1 MEKRKKISIIT
12 ACYNEEE
19 NVPIL
24 CERIRKVM
32 QTLPQYDYEHIFID
46 NSSTD
51 KTVDLIRK
59 EIAQDKH
66 VRCIVNARNFGHIR
80 SPFHGIRQC
89 YGDAVISMCSDLQD
103 PPETIPELVA
113 KWEEGHKVVI
123 GVKNQS
129 EENPMMYR
137 IRKVFYNLIARMSEV
152 EQVKNFTGFGLY
164 DKSFVDVLRTID
176 DPYPY
181 FRGLVSELGFD
192 IARVNF
198 VQPRREHGRTK
209 NNFYTLYDMAML
221 GFVSYSKVP
230 LRLATFIGFG
240 VAILSFLV
248 ALVYLIYK
256 LVYWDSFQAG
266 QAPLVIGLFFFSA
279 VQLIFI
285 GIVGEYVGAINTQV
299 RKRPLVIE
307 KERINFEEIK
317 FPEAQD
323 SKENPHQ
330 SQSKEV
336 LTITESLSETLGN
349 PVS

>member
-32 QTLPQYDYEHIFID
+32 QALPQYDYEHVFID

-80 SPFHGIRQC
+80 SPFYGIRQC
-89 YGDAVISMCSDLQD
+89 YGDAVIAMSSDLQD

-113 KWEEGHKVVI
+113 KWGEGHKVVI

-129 EENPMMYR
+129 EENPVMYKV
-137 IRKVFYNLIARMSEV
+137 RKVFYNLIAKMSEV

-198 VQPRREHGRTK
+198 VQPRREHGQTK

-230 LRLATFIGFG
+230 LRLAAFIGFG

-307 KERINFEEIK
+307 KERINFEKESAARPMANN
-317 FPEAQD
+317 PEQAQD
-323 SKENPHQ
+323 VS
-330 SQSKEV
+330 V
-336 LTITESLSETLGN
+336 RTVAESLKESPCQNLQA
-349 PVS
+349 

>member
-1 MEKRKKISIIT
+1 M
-12 ACYNEEE
+12 
-19 NVPIL
+19 PIL
-24 CERIRKVM
+24 CARIRKVM
-32 QTLPQYDYEHIFID
+32 QALPQYEYEHVFID
-46 NSSTD
+46 NASTD
-51 KTVDLIRK
+51 RTVALIRK
-59 EIAQDKH
+59 EIEQDKH

-113 KWEEGHKVVI
+113 KWEEGYKVVI
-123 GVKNQS
+123 GVKNRS
-129 EENPMMYR
+129 EENPLMFR
-137 IRKVFYNLIARMSEV
+137 VRKIFYNLIAKMSDV

-164 DKSFVDVLRTID
+164 DKSFVDVLRTIE

-192 IARVNF
+192 MARVEF
-198 VQPRREHGRTK
+198 VQPRREHGKTK

-221 GFVSYSKVP
+221 GFTSYSKVP
-230 LRLATFIGFG
+230 LRLATFVGFG

-248 ALVYLIYK
+248 ALAYLVYK

-266 QAPLVIGLFFFSA
+266 LAPLVIGLFFFSA

-285 GIVGEYVGAINTQV
+285 GIVGEYVGGINTQV

-307 KERINFEEIK
+307 KERINFEQE
-317 FPEAQD
+317 EAGDPRQAGR
-323 SKENPHQ
+323 KEEPG
-330 SQSKEV
+330 
-336 LTITESLSETLGN
+336 ESRFREEAGA
-349 PVS
+349 

>member
-129 EENPMMYR
+129 EENPVMYR
-137 IRKVFYNLIARMSEV
+137 VRKIFYNLIAKMSEV

-164 DKSFVDVLRTID
+164 DKSASD
-176 DPYPY
+176 DRRPLSLFPGIG
-181 FRGLVSELGFD
+181 FR
-192 IARVNF
+192 IRVRYRPGQF
-198 VQPRREHGRTK
+198 RAAEAGAWPDQEQFLH
-209 NNFYTLYDMAML
+209 
-221 GFVSYSKVP
+221 P
-230 LRLATFIGFG
+230 LRYGDAGFCE
-240 VAILSFLV
+240 LFQSPV
-248 ALVYLIYK
+248 ALGYVYRVRGRDTEFLGGLGLSDIQVGI
-256 LVYWDSFQAG
+256 LGQLSGGAG
-266 QAPLVIGLFFFSA
+266 ALG
-279 VQLIFI
+279 
-285 GIVGEYVGAINTQV
+285 Y
-299 RKRPLVIE
+299 RPL
-307 KERINFEEIK
+307 F
-317 FPEAQD
+317 
-323 SKENPHQ
+323 
-330 SQSKEV
+330 
-336 LTITESLSETLGN
+336 LLGR
-349 PVS
+349 PAHFYRDRR

>member
-1 MEKRKKISIIT
+1 MKKKVSIVT

-19 NVPIL
+19 NVAIL

-46 NSSTD
+46 NASKD
-51 KTVDLIRK
+51 NTVALIRK
-59 EIAQDKH
+59 EIEKDSH
-66 VRCIVNARNFGHIR
+66 IRCIVNARNFGHIR

-89 YGDAVISMCSDLQD
+89 YGDAVIAMSSDLQD
-103 PPETIPELVA
+103 PPEKIPELLA
-113 KWEEGHKVVI
+113 RWEEGHKIVI
-123 GVKNQS
+123 AVKNQS
-129 EENPMMYR
+129 RENPLMFG
-137 IRKVFYNLIARMSEV
+137 IRKLFYNLIAKMSEV

-164 DKSFVDVLRTID
+164 DRKFVDVLRTID

-192 IARVNF
+192 VATVDF

-221 GFVSYSKVP
+221 GFVNYSKVP
-230 LRLATFIGFG
+230 LRLACFLGFG
-240 VAILSFLV
+240 VAVLSVLV
-248 ALVYLIYK
+248 ALFYLVYK
-256 LVYWDSFQAG
+256 LIYWDSFQAG

-285 GIVGEYVGAINTQV
+285 GIVGEYVGAVHTQV

-307 KERINFEEIK
+307 KERINFEG
-317 FPEAQD
+317 ACD
-323 SKENPHQ
+323 NGQ
-330 SQSKEV
+330 SAAPSASSSSV
-336 LTITESLSETLGN
+336 TY
-349 PVS
+349 

>member
-1 MEKRKKISIIT
+1 METRKRISIIT

-24 CERIRKVM
+24 CDRIRKVM
-32 QTLPQYDYEHIFID
+32 QGLPQYDYEHIFID
-46 NSSTD
+46 NASKD
-51 KTVDLIRK
+51 RTVALIRK
-59 EIAQDKH
+59 EIEKDKH

-89 YGDAVISMCSDLQD
+89 YGDAVIAMSSDLQD
-103 PPETIPELVA
+103 PPEKIPELVA
-113 KWEEGHKVVI
+113 KWEQGYKVVI

-129 EENPMMYR
+129 KENPLMFAV
-137 IRKVFYNLIARMSEV
+137 RKMFYNLIAKMSDV

-164 DKSFVDVLRTID
+164 DRKFVDVIRQVD

-192 IARVNF
+192 MATVDF
-198 VQPRREHGRTK
+198 VQPRREHGHTK

-221 GFVSYSKVP
+221 GFVNYSKVP
-230 LRLATFIGFG
+230 LRLATFVGFG

-285 GIVGEYVGAINTQV
+285 GIVGEYVGAIHTQV

-307 KERINFEEIK
+307 KERINFEE
-317 FPEAQD
+317 EA
-323 SKENPHQ
+323 KEA
-330 SQSKEV
+330 
-336 LTITESLSETLGN
+336 SERISPYK
-349 PVS
+349 PVGDL